1 MVRDETE
8 LVQEQQDSSELQ
20 ILLYA
25 QRDLTEGRVFIDETD
40 TV

>member
-1 MVRDETE
+1 MVRVETE

-20 ILLYA
+20 ILLHA